1 MFNLFIYLFGLM
13 GSMDANGAES
23 CVLNKGHMFY
33 LARFSTIV
41 IIEKPALEKYCFLFL
56 MNVTIKKKK
65 PALGMCL
72 HGSSS

>member
-1 MFNLFIYLFGLM
+1 M

-41 IIEKPALEKYCFLFL
+41 IIKKPALEKYCFLFL
-56 MNVTIKKKK
+56 MNVTIKKKEASFRNVLK
-65 PALGMCL
+65 WVIFLNR
-72 HGSSS
+72 